1 MTKAS
6 VEYQFLFQDGVTWRY
21 VVDADG
27 CDSAPSLP
35 NDIPHW
41 AKLDFHQCSHCPL
54 LPDDHS
60 YCPYA
65 LALVEPVEQTSLR
78 ASHEA
83 VVLEVSTRGRQIHA
97 ETTLQ
102 RAMGSLLGLI
112 GPFSGCPVT
121 AILRPMARF
130 HLPLSNPDETLTRVF
145 GTFLVGQYLR
155 AQHGKVA
162 DWSMDGLQTIYRD
175 LRVLNHAMS
184 KRLRAGQKEDSGV
197 NSFVLL
203 DVLAADVGA
212 VLEQYEGDLDENF
225 REFLDRDL

>member
-1 MTKAS
+1 MKQAS
-6 VEYQFLFQDGVTWRY
+6 VEYQFLFQDRVTWTY
-21 VVDADG
+21 LVDTSG
-27 CDSAPSLP
+27 EDSATPP
-35 NDIPHW
+35 AVDIPHW
-41 AKLDFHQCSHCPL
+41 ARLDFHQCRHCPL
-54 LPDDHS
+54 SKEEHR

-65 LALVEPVEQTSLR
+65 LALVTPAARTSRRSSHEPV
-78 ASHEA
+78 
-83 VVLEVSTRGRQIHA
+83 VLTVSTRGRQTRA

-102 RAMGSLLGLI
+102 RAMSSLLGLV

-130 HLPLSNPDETLTRVF
+130 HLPLSGPDETLARTF

-155 AQHGKVA
+155 AQHGQTA
-162 DWSMDGLQTIYRD
+162 DRNMEGLQSIYRD
-175 LRVLNHAMS
+175 LRILNHAMS
-184 KRLRAGQKEDSGV
+184 GRLRAGQQEDAGV

-225 REFLDRDL
+225 REFLGS